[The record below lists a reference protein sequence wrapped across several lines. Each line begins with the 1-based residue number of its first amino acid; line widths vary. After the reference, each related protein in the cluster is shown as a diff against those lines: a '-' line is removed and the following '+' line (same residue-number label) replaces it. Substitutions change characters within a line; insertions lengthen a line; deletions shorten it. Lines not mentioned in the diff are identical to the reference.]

1 MRDNGRTRCQK
12 QNESKGTYI
21 IQSNS
26 YPQLLGPHW
35 GHHTWKTQDHTG
47 SSCPPWASLSLGFLS
62 FSSQE
67 GFYIHTAGK
76 RVECPHPTGS
86 RRVCEGAPAS
96 VSRAPRPA
104 WPGHHR
110 KGCLGLTASGFSSHT
125 AGASR
130 PHSCLTCPSAG
141 GLAWRSSNLSA
152 SHHQRGSWMDQL
164 KEAALSRQARN
175 APESHPGTICHERQ
189 LG

>member
-1 MRDNGRTRCQK
+1 M
-12 QNESKGTYI
+12 
-21 IQSNS
+21 
-26 YPQLLGPHW
+26 
-35 GHHTWKTQDHTG
+35 
-47 SSCPPWASLSLGFLS
+47 
-62 FSSQE
+62 
-67 GFYIHTAGK
+67 
-76 RVECPHPTGS
+76 ECPHPTGS

-189 LG
+189 LGWAELGGTMAEDRPGAHWASDCCGGPHSWWAWLCMVTLTLTEPPMV